1 MRERCMCDPLSQMN
15 EKKKKRMPPWGPS
28 PLSSSSSSSHA
39 APAQTAGALLQG
51 ILPRAWPAIAIT
63 FLAPVPPSFTA
74 PTAHTV
80 LLFRSSC

>member
-1 MRERCMCDPLSQMN
+1 MRERCMCNPLSQMN
-15 EKKKKRMPPWGPS
+15 EREKKNGCPVGS
-28 PLSSSSSSSHA
+28 LPLSSTSSSSHA
-39 APAQTAGALLQG
+39 APAQTAAALLQG
-51 ILPRAWPAIAIT
+51 ILPRAWPAVAIT